1 MFADY
6 SDKRPILNI
15 KTIKIMVFF
24 KKKQKFFARIGFT
37 LLIAV
42 FSMQIGV
49 GQSCKVTKKLWDNYR
64 ADLLIAPRG
73 QCGNLVY
80 NKSNSYSPCTMTVTS
95 SFCYEIALT
104 TPGGGLNYTG
114 SYRFKLSVV
123 EECSWPLSL
132 VFFQSDVFTFYVEKS
147 TCS

>member
-64 ADLLIAPRG
+64 ADLLIAPR
-73 QCGNLVY
+73 
-80 NKSNSYSPCTMTVTS
+80 
-95 SFCYEIALT
+95 
-104 TPGGGLNYTG
+104 TG